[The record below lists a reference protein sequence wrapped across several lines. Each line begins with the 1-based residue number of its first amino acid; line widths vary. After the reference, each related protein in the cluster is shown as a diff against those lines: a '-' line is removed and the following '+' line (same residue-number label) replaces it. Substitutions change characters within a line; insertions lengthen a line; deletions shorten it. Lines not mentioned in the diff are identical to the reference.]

1 MRTYKLQQFEG
12 PLDLLLQMIEREEL
26 DVTQLSLA
34 SLADQFVTF
43 IEQHPQQLRGE
54 ELADFL
60 LVATQLLLLKSRQLI
75 PNVDLQDDLNPDSLA
90 TQLKLYRRFI
100 EAAQRLQARVD
111 QHQFMYGRL
120 TSPLQWQKRFSPPP
134 GLTVDQLKLSMHE
147 VINRLKPIIILP
159 QSVIEKT
166 VTLHEKM
173 THIQELMKQKTGVS
187 FRRLLTDS
195 RSKTEKIVCFLAL
208 LELIKQEEVVAVQSR
223 VFDDIEI
230 KRFVQEQ
237 TV

>member
-26 DVTQLSLA
+26 DITKLSLA
-34 SLADQFVTF
+34 SLADQFVGY
-43 IEQHPQQLRGE
+43 IEKHPQQLRGE

-60 LVATQLLLLKSRQLI
+60 VVATQLLLLKSRLLI
-75 PNVDLQDDLNPDSLA
+75 PNVDLDEDMHPDALA
-90 TQLKLYRRFI
+90 TQLKLYRRFVD
-100 EAAQRLQARVD
+100 AAQRLQTRLE
-111 QHQFMYGRL
+111 QHQFMYARL
-120 TSPLQWQKRFSPPP
+120 SSPLQWQRRFSPPP
-134 GLTVDQLKLSMHE
+134 DMKAESLQRAMLE

-159 QSVIEKT
+159 ESVIEKT

-173 THIQELMKQKTGVS
+173 THIQDLIKRKNGVS
-187 FRRLLTDS
+187 FRGLLTDA

-208 LELIKQEEVVAVQSR
+208 LELIKQEEVVAEQTK

-230 KRFVQEQ
+230 KRYAQPS
-237 TV
+237 